1 MIQVHLWVRILDELL
16 VVLELQ
22 LDFLYD
28 FRLIDDG
35 GGVAVRVLFLL
46 RLRALDDVSTV

>member
-1 MIQVHLWVRILDELL
+1 VRILDELL

-28 FRLIDDG
+28 FRLSMM
-35 GGVAVRVLFLL
+35 VVV
-46 RLRALDDVSTV
+46 